1 MQGLVTERSW
11 SNIPTSVGRL
21 YDIIIIII
29 MAFCSNVGHTQWVS
43 HFHRLLVISLSVFQ
57 YTQRNM
63 KLVLH
68 PLALS
73 TCLQPCLRAQ
83 VVIYPG
89 ISSAPGSPGSVQ
101 ENGREEPREAASSQS
116 KHVHDLAL
124 PFLPSYFSPQPH
136 YLITWERE
144 KVGNAPLLPELING
158 NV

>member
-11 SNIPTSVGRL
+11 SNIQTSIGRL
-21 YDIIIIII
+21 YDTIIII
-29 MAFCSNVGHTQWVS
+29 MAFCSNVGHTLWVS

-63 KLVLH
+63 ELVLH

-73 TCLQPCLRAQ
+73 VCLQPRLRAQ

-101 ENGREEPREAASSQS
+101 ENGRKAASSQS
-116 KHVHDLAL
+116 KHVQDLAS
-124 PFLPSYFSPQPH
+124 PFLPSYFPPPQPH

-144 KVGNAPLLPELING
+144 KVGIAPLLTELING